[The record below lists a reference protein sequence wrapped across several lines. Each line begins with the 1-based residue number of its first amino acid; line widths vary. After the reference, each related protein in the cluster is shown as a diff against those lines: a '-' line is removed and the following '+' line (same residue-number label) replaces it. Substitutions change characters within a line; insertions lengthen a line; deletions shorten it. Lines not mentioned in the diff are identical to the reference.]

1 MRRSVRSA
9 LRSLLAI
16 SLLATA
22 ARAAVAQP
30 ALTLPEASPEASV
43 SQKVGLT
50 EIVIRYHRPA
60 VNKRTVWGDLVPY
73 DEVWR
78 AGANENTTISFSTPV
93 TINGKPLA
101 AGTYGLHM
109 IPTKGDWTIAF
120 SKMNVAWGSFSYDEK
135 EDALRVTAKPQAA
148 EFEERLSYR
157 FDDPTEKSVTVA
169 MTWEKVEVPFRVEVD
184 TPSVVIASLRNELRG
199 LPRFG
204 WQGWNGAAAY
214 AMRNKVNLD
223 EALTWV
229 DRSISMQEN
238 FTNLR
243 TKAGILEAK
252 GDAKAA
258 ADLRAKA
265 MSIATEVEINAYGY
279 QLLGAGKT
287 DEAIEMFRK
296 NVKDH
301 PQSWNTYDSLGEAY
315 GQKGDKKLAAE
326 NYRKAQNMTKDP
338 EQKKRIAGILAKMGA

>member
-9 LRSLLAI
+9 VRSFLAV
-16 SLLATA
+16 SLVSTA
-22 ARAAVAQP
+22 AAVAQP

-50 EIVIRYHRPA
+50 EIEIRYHRPA

-93 TINGKPLA
+93 AVNGRPLP
-101 AGTYGLHM
+101 AGKYGLHM

-120 SKMNVAWGSFSYDEK
+120 STVNVAWGSFSYDEK
-135 EDALRVTAKPQAA
+135 EDALRVTAKPVAA
-148 EFEERLSYR
+148 PFQERLSYR
-157 FDDPTEKSVTVA
+157 FDDPTDKSVKVA
-169 MTWEKVEVPFRVEVD
+169 MTWEKVEVPFTVEVD

-252 GDAKAA
+252 GDTKAA

-265 MSIATEVEINAYGY
+265 MSIATEADINLYGY

-287 DEAIEMFRK
+287 DEAIEIFRK

>member
-1 MRRSVRSA
+1 MRRSVHATAVSFLAASLLSASA
-9 LRSLLAI
+9 LG
-16 SLLATA
+16 
-22 ARAAVAQP
+22 QP
-30 ALTLPEASPEASV
+30 APLTLPQASPKSSI
-43 SQKVGLT
+43 SQMVGLT
-50 EIVIRYHRPA
+50 EIAITYHRPA

-93 TINGKPLA
+93 TVNGKPLP

-109 IPTKGDWTIAF
+109 IPTKGGAWTIAF
-120 SKMNVAWGSFSYDEK
+120 SKVNTAWGSFSYDEK
-135 EDALRVTAKPQAA
+135 EDALRVTATPKAA

-169 MTWEKVEVPFRVEVD
+169 MNWEKVEVPFTVEVD
-184 TPSVVIASLRNELRG
+184 TPSVVVASLRSQLRG

-223 EALTWV
+223 EALTWA

-252 GDAKAA
+252 GDAKTAA
-258 ADLRAKA
+258 ELRDKA
-265 MSIATEVEINAYGY
+265 MRIATEADINQYGY

-287 DEAIEMFRK
+287 DEAIEIFRK

-301 PQSWNTYDSLGEAY
+301 PQSWNTYDSLAEAY
-315 GQKGDKKLAAE
+315 ERKGDKKLAAE

-338 EQKKRIAGILAKMGA
+338 EQKKRIATVLARIGG

>member
-1 MRRSVRSA
+1 MRRSVHATAVSFLA
-9 LRSLLAI
+9 VSLL
-16 SLLATA
+16 SA
-22 ARAAVAQP
+22 AAALAQP
-30 ALTLPEASPEASV
+30 APLTLPQASPKSSI
-43 SQKVGLT
+43 SQMVGLT
-50 EIVIRYHRPA
+50 EIAITYHRPA

-93 TINGKPLA
+93 TVNGKPLA

-120 SKMNVAWGSFSYDEK
+120 STVNTAWGSFSYDEK
-135 EDALRVTAKPQAA
+135 EDALRVTATPKAA
-148 EFEERLSYR
+148 EFEERLSFR

-169 MTWEKVEVPFRVEVD
+169 MNWEKVEVPFTVEVD
-184 TPSVVIASLRNELRG
+184 TPSVVVASLRNQLRG

-252 GDAKAA
+252 GDTKTAA
-258 ADLRAKA
+258 ELRDKA
-265 MSIATEVEINAYGY
+265 MKIATEADINQYGY

-287 DEAIEMFRK
+287 DEAIEIFRK

-301 PQSWNTYDSLGEAY
+301 PKSWNTYDSLAEAY
-315 GQKGDKKLAAE
+315 ERKGDKKLAAE
-326 NYRKAQNMTKDP
+326 NYRKAQSMTTDP
-338 EQKKRIAGILAKMGA
+338 DQKKRIATVLARIGA

>member
-1 MRRSVRSA
+1 MRRFVPSA
-9 LRSLLAI
+9 TLAA
-16 SLLATA
+16 SFLSA
-22 ARAAVAQP
+22 AAALAQP
-30 ALTLPEASPEASV
+30 APLTLPQSSPRASIT
-43 SQKVGLT
+43 QTVGLT
-50 EIVIRYHRPA
+50 EIGITYHRPA

-93 TINGKPLA
+93 TVNGKPLA

-120 SKMNVAWGSFSYDEK
+120 STVNTAWGSFSYDEK

-148 EFEERLSYR
+148 PFQERLSYR
-157 FDDPTEKSVTVA
+157 FDDPTDKSVTVA
-169 MTWEKVEVPFRVEVD
+169 MHWEKVHIPFTVEVD
-184 TPSVVIASLRNELRG
+184 TPAVVTASLRNQLRG

-252 GDAKAA
+252 GDAKTAA
-258 ADLRAKA
+258 ELRDKA
-265 MSIATEVEINAYGY
+265 MKIATEADINQYGY

-287 DEAIEMFRK
+287 DQAIEVFRK

-301 PQSWNTYDSLGEAY
+301 PQSWNTYDSLAEAY
-315 GQKGDKKLAAE
+315 ERKGDKKLAAE

-338 EQKKRIAGILAKMGA
+338 EQKKRIAAILVKLGA

>member
-1 MRRSVRSA
+1 
-9 LRSLLAI
+9 
-16 SLLATA
+16 
-22 ARAAVAQP
+22 
-30 ALTLPEASPEASV
+30 
-43 SQKVGLT
+43 
-50 EIVIRYHRPA
+50 
-60 VNKRTVWGDLVPY
+60 
-73 DEVWR
+73 
-78 AGANENTTISFSTPV
+78 
-93 TINGKPLA
+93 
-101 AGTYGLHM
+101 M

-157 FDDPTEKSVTVA
+157 LDDPTEKSVTVA

-252 GDAKAA
+252 GDAKSAA
-258 ADLRAKA
+258 ELRAKA
-265 MSIATEVEINAYGY
+265 MSIATEADINNYGY

-287 DEAIEMFRK
+287 DEAIEVFRK

>member
-1 MRRSVRSA
+1 MRRSVHS
-9 LRSLLAI
+9 
-16 SLLATA
+16 
-22 ARAAVAQP
+22 AAVSFLAVSTLSAAAALAQP
-30 ALTLPEASPEASV
+30 ALTLPQSSPKASI
-43 SQKVGLT
+43 SQTVGLT
-50 EIVIRYHRPA
+50 EIAIRYHRPA

-73 DEVWR
+73 GEVWR

-93 TINGKPLA
+93 TINGKPLP

-109 IPTKGDWTIAF
+109 IPTKGDWTVAF
-120 SKMNVAWGSFSYDEK
+120 STVNVAWGSFSYDEK
-135 EDALRVTAKPQAA
+135 EDALRVSVKPKAA
-148 EFEERLSYR
+148 AFQERLSYR
-157 FDDPTEKSVTVA
+157 FDDPTDKSVTVA
-169 MTWEKVEVPFRVEVD
+169 MQWEKVEVPFTVEVD
-184 TPSVVIASLRNELRG
+184 TPSVAVASLRNELRG

-252 GDAKAA
+252 GDAKTAVE
-258 ADLRAKA
+258 LRDKA
-265 MSIATEVEINAYGY
+265 MKVATEADINLYGY
-279 QLLGAGKT
+279 QLLGEGKT
-287 DEAIEMFRK
+287 DAAIEIFRK
-296 NVKDH
+296 NVKDY

-315 GQKGDKKLAAE
+315 DKKGDKKLAAE
-326 NYRKAQNMTKDP
+326 NYRRAQNMTKDP
-338 EQKKRIAGILAKMGA
+338 EQRKRIAAILAKMGG

>member
-1 MRRSVRSA
+1 MRRPVHP
-9 LRSLLAI
+9 
-16 SLLATA
+16 
-22 ARAAVAQP
+22 AAVSFLVVSTLSAAAALAQP
-30 ALTLPEASPEASV
+30 ALTLPQASPKASI
-43 SQKVGLT
+43 SQTVGLT
-50 EIVIRYHRPA
+50 EIAITYHRPA

-120 SKMNVAWGSFSYDEK
+120 SNMNVAWGSFTYDEK
-135 EDALRVTAKPQAA
+135 EDALRVTATPRAA
-148 EFEERLSYR
+148 ELEERLSYR
-157 FDDPTEKSVTVA
+157 FDDPTDKSVTVA
-169 MTWEKVEVPFRVEVD
+169 MRWEKVDVPFTVEID
-184 TPSVVIASLRNELRG
+184 TPAVVVESLRRELRG

-258 ADLRAKA
+258 AELRDKA
-265 MSIATEVEINAYGY
+265 MRIATEAEINNYGY
-279 QLLGAGKT
+279 QLLGAGKI
-287 DEAIEMFRK
+287 DEAIEIFRK

-301 PQSWNTYDSLGEAY
+301 PQSWNTYDSLAEAY
-315 GQKGDKKLAAE
+315 DRKGEKKLAAE
-326 NYRKAQNMTKDP
+326 NYRKAQGMTKDP
-338 EQKKRIAGILAKMGA
+338 DQKKRIAGILAKMGA

>member
-1 MRRSVRSA
+1 MRRSVHSA
-9 LRSLLAI
+9 AVSFVAVSLL
-16 SLLATA
+16 S
-22 ARAAVAQP
+22 AVALGQP
-30 ALTLPEASPEASV
+30 APLTLPQSSPKASI
-43 SQKVGLT
+43 SQTVGLT
-50 EIVIRYHRPA
+50 EIGITYHRPA

-93 TINGKPLA
+93 TVNGKPLP

-120 SKMNVAWGSFSYDEK
+120 STVNAAWGSFSYDEK
-135 EDALRVTAKPQAA
+135 EDALRVTAKPKAA
-148 EFEERLSYR
+148 AFQERLSYR
-157 FDDPTEKSVTVA
+157 FDDPTDKSVTVA
-169 MTWEKVEVPFRVEVD
+169 MHWEKVEVPFTVEVD
-184 TPSVVIASLRNELRG
+184 TPSVVVASLRKDLRG

-252 GDAKAA
+252 GDAKTAA
-258 ADLRAKA
+258 ALRDKA
-265 MSIATEVEINAYGY
+265 MKIATEVEINAYGY

-315 GQKGDKKLAAE
+315 EKKGDKKLAAE

-338 EQKKRIAGILAKMGA
+338 DQKKRIATILTKMGA

>member
-1 MRRSVRSA
+1 MRRSVHS
-9 LRSLLAI
+9 
-16 SLLATA
+16 
-22 ARAAVAQP
+22 AAVSFLAVSTLSAAAALAQP
-30 ALTLPEASPEASV
+30 ALTLPQSSPKASI
-43 SQKVGLT
+43 SQTVGLT
-50 EIVIRYHRPA
+50 EMAIRYHRPA

-93 TINGKPLA
+93 TVNGKPLP

-120 SKMNVAWGSFSYDEK
+120 STVNVAWGSFSYDEK
-135 EDALRVTAKPQAA
+135 EDALRVSVKPKAA
-148 EFEERLSYR
+148 EFQERLSYR
-157 FDDPTEKSVTVA
+157 FDDPTDKSVTVA
-169 MTWEKVEVPFRVEVD
+169 MHWEKVEVPFTVEVD
-184 TPSVVIASLRNELRG
+184 TPSVVVASLRNELRG

-252 GDAKAA
+252 GDAKTAA
-258 ADLRAKA
+258 ELREKA
-265 MSIATEVEINAYGY
+265 MKAATEADINLYGY
-279 QLLGAGKT
+279 QLLGEGKT
-287 DEAIEMFRK
+287 DAAIEIFRK
-296 NVKDH
+296 NVKDY

-315 GQKGDKKLAAE
+315 EKKGDKKLAAE
-326 NYRKAQNMTKDP
+326 NYRRAQNMTKDP
-338 EQKKRIAGILAKMGA
+338 EQRKRIAAILTKMGA

>member
-252 GDAKAA
+252 GDAKSAA
-258 ADLRAKA
+258 ELRAKA
-265 MSIATEVEINAYGY
+265 MSIATEADINNYGY
-279 QLLGAGKT
+279 QLLGAGKI
-287 DEAIEMFRK
+287 DEAIEVFRK

>member
-1 MRRSVRSA
+1 MRRSVHSPA
-9 LRSLLAI
+9 VPALAI
-16 SLLATA
+16 MLLSA
-22 ARAAVAQP
+22 AAAIAQP
-30 ALTLPEASPEASV
+30 ALTLPQASPEASV

-50 EIVIRYHRPA
+50 EIEIRYHRPA

-78 AGANENTTISFSTPV
+78 AGANENTTISFSSPV
-93 TINGKPLA
+93 TVNGKPLA

-120 SKMNVAWGSFSYDEK
+120 SNMNVAWGSFSYDEK

-148 EFEERLSYR
+148 GFEERLSYR
-157 FDDPTEKSVTVA
+157 FDDPTDKSVTVA
-169 MTWEKVEVPFRVEVD
+169 MRWEKLEVPFTVEVD

-252 GDAKAA
+252 GDAKTAA
-258 ADLRAKA
+258 ELRDKA
-265 MSIATEVEINAYGY
+265 MKIATEVEINAYGY

-287 DEAIEMFRK
+287 DEAIEIFRK

-315 GQKGDKKLAAE
+315 DRKGDKKLAAE
-326 NYRKAQNMTKDP
+326 NYRKAQSMTKDP
-338 EQKKRIAGILAKMGA
+338 DQKKRIAGILAKMGA

>member
-1 MRRSVRSA
+1 MRRSVHLPA
-9 LRSLLAI
+9 VPALAI
-16 SLLATA
+16 MLLWSA
-22 ARAAVAQP
+22 AAIAQP
-30 ALTLPEASPEASV
+30 ALTLPQASPEASV

-50 EIVIRYHRPA
+50 EIEIRYHRPA

-78 AGANENTTISFSTPV
+78 AGANENTTISFSSPV
-93 TINGKPLA
+93 TVNGKPLA

-120 SKMNVAWGSFSYDEK
+120 SNMNVAWGSFSYDEK

-148 EFEERLSYR
+148 GFEERLSYR
-157 FDDPTEKSVTVA
+157 FDDPTDKSVTVA
-169 MTWEKVEVPFRVEVD
+169 MRWEKLEVPFTVEVD

-252 GDAKAA
+252 GDPKAA
-258 ADLRAKA
+258 AELRDKA
-265 MSIATEVEINAYGY
+265 MKIATEVEINAYGY

-287 DEAIEMFRK
+287 DEAIEIFRK

-315 GQKGDKKLAAE
+315 DRKGDKKLAAE
-326 NYRKAQNMTKDP
+326 NYRKAQSMTKDP
-338 EQKKRIAGILAKMGA
+338 DQKKRIATILTRIGA

>member
-1 MRRSVRSA
+1 MRRSVHWVAGSFLA
-9 LRSLLAI
+9 VSLL
-16 SLLATA
+16 SA
-22 ARAAVAQP
+22 AAALGQP
-30 ALTLPEASPEASV
+30 ALTLPQSSPKASI
-43 SQKVGLT
+43 SQTVGLT
-50 EIVIRYHRPA
+50 EVAITYHRPA
-60 VNKRTVWGDLVPY
+60 VNKRTVWGELVPY

-93 TINGKPLA
+93 TVNGKPLA

-109 IPTKGDWTIAF
+109 IPTKGDWTIAL
-120 SKMNVAWGSFSYDEK
+120 STVNAAWGSFSYDEK
-135 EDALRVTAKPQAA
+135 EDALRVAAKPKAA
-148 EFEERLSYR
+148 AFEERLSFR
-157 FDDPTEKSVTVA
+157 FDDPTDRSVIVA
-169 MTWEKVEVPFRVEVD
+169 MHWDKVEVPFTVEVD
-184 TPSVVIASLRNELRG
+184 TPSVVVASLRNDLRG

-252 GDAKAA
+252 GDAKTAA
-258 ADLRAKA
+258 ELRARA
-265 MSIATEVEINAYGY
+265 MTMATETDINMYGY
-279 QLLGAGKT
+279 QLLGSGKI
-287 DEAIEMFRK
+287 DEAIEIFRK

-301 PQSWNTYDSLGEAY
+301 PQSWNTYDSLAEAY
-315 GQKGDKKLAAE
+315 EKKGDKKLAAE
-326 NYRKAQNMTKDP
+326 NYRKAQNMTKDAD
-338 EQKKRIAGILAKMGA
+338 QKKRIAAVLAKMGT

>member
-1 MRRSVRSA
+1 MRLSVRFA
-9 LRSLLAI
+9 LRPLFAVSLL
-16 SLLATA
+16 STAT
-22 ARAAVAQP
+22 AVAQP

-50 EIVIRYHRPA
+50 EIEIRYHRPA

-93 TINGKPLA
+93 TVNGKPLA

-252 GDAKAA
+252 GDAKSAA
-258 ADLRAKA
+258 ELRAKA
-265 MSIATEVEINAYGY
+265 MSIATEADINNYGY

-287 DEAIEMFRK
+287 DEAIEVFRK

>member
-1 MRRSVRSA
+1 MRLSVRSA
-9 LRSLLAI
+9 LRPLLAVSLL
-16 SLLATA
+16 STAT
-22 ARAAVAQP
+22 AVAQP

-43 SQKVGLT
+43 SQRVGLT
-50 EIVIRYHRPA
+50 DIEIRYHRPA
-60 VNKRTVWGDLVPY
+60 VNKRTVWGGLVPY

-78 AGANENTTISFSTPV
+78 AGANENTTISFSSPV
-93 TINGKPLA
+93 TVNGKPLP

-120 SKMNVAWGSFSYDEK
+120 STVNVAWGSFSYDEK

-157 FDDPTEKSVTVA
+157 FDDPTEKSVQVA
-169 MTWEKVEVPFRVEVD
+169 MTWEKVEVPFTVEVD
-184 TPSVVIASLRNELRG
+184 TPSVVVASLRNELRG

-214 AMRNKVNLD
+214 AMRNKVDLD

-252 GDAKAA
+252 GDAKSA

-301 PQSWNTYDSLGEAY
+301 PQSWNTYDSLAEAY
-315 GQKGDKKLAAE
+315 DKKGDKKLAAE

-338 EQKKRIAGILAKMGA
+338 EQKKRISGVLAKMGA

>member
-1 MRRSVRSA
+1 MRRSVHSPA
-9 LRSLLAI
+9 VPALAI
-16 SLLATA
+16 TLLSA
-22 ARAAVAQP
+22 AAAIAQP
-30 ALTLPEASPEASV
+30 ALTLPQASPEASV

-50 EIVIRYHRPA
+50 EIEIRYHRPA

-78 AGANENTTISFSTPV
+78 AGANENTTISFSSPV
-93 TINGKPLA
+93 TVNGKPLA

-120 SKMNVAWGSFSYDEK
+120 SNMNVAWGSFSYDEK

-148 EFEERLSYR
+148 GFEERLSYR
-157 FDDPTEKSVTVA
+157 FDDPTDKSVTVA
-169 MTWEKVEVPFRVEVD
+169 MRWEKLEVPFTVEVD

-252 GDAKAA
+252 GDVKTAA
-258 ADLRAKA
+258 ELRDKA
-265 MSIATEVEINAYGY
+265 MKIATEVEINAYGY

-287 DEAIEMFRK
+287 DEAIEIFRK

-315 GQKGDKKLAAE
+315 DRKGDKKLAAE
-326 NYRKAQNMTKDP
+326 NYRKAQSMTKDP
-338 EQKKRIAGILAKMGA
+338 DQKKRIAGILAKMGA

>member
-1 MRRSVRSA
+1 MRRSVHLPA
-9 LRSLLAI
+9 VPALAI
-16 SLLATA
+16 MLLWSA
-22 ARAAVAQP
+22 AAIAQP
-30 ALTLPEASPEASV
+30 ALTLPQASPEASV

-50 EIVIRYHRPA
+50 EIEIRYHRPA

-78 AGANENTTISFSTPV
+78 AGANENTTISFSSPV
-93 TINGKPLA
+93 TVNGKPLA

-120 SKMNVAWGSFSYDEK
+120 SNMNVAWGSFSYDEK

-148 EFEERLSYR
+148 GFEERLSYR
-157 FDDPTEKSVTVA
+157 FDDPTDKSVTVA
-169 MTWEKVEVPFRVEVD
+169 MRWEKLEVPFTVEVD

-252 GDAKAA
+252 GDPKAA
-258 ADLRAKA
+258 AELRDKA
-265 MSIATEVEINAYGY
+265 MKIATEVEINAYGY

-287 DEAIEMFRK
+287 DEAIEIFRK

-315 GQKGDKKLAAE
+315 DRKGDKKLAAE
-326 NYRKAQNMTKDP
+326 NYRKAQSMTKDP
-338 EQKKRIAGILAKMGA
+338 DQKKRIAGILAKMGA

>member
-1 MRRSVRSA
+1 MRLSVRFA
-9 LRSLLAI
+9 LRPLLAVSLL
-16 SLLATA
+16 STATA
-22 ARAAVAQP
+22 DAQP

-50 EIVIRYHRPA
+50 DIEIRYHRPG
-60 VNKRTVWGDLVPY
+60 VNKRTVWGELVPY

-109 IPTKGDWTIAF
+109 IPTKDDWTIAF

-169 MTWEKVEVPFRVEVD
+169 MTWEKVEVPFSVEVD

-252 GDAKAA
+252 GDAKSA

-265 MSIATEVEINAYGY
+265 MSIATEADINNYGY

-301 PQSWNTYDSLGEAY
+301 PQSWNTYDSLAEAY

-338 EQKKRIAGILAKMGA
+338 EQKKRIAGILARIGA

>member
-1 MRRSVRSA
+1 MRLSVRSA
-9 LRSLLAI
+9 LRPLFVLSLLFT
-16 SLLATA
+16 AT
-22 ARAAVAQP
+22 AVAQP

-50 EIVIRYHRPA
+50 DIEIRYHRPG
-60 VNKRTVWGDLVPY
+60 VNKRTVWGELVPY

-93 TINGKPLA
+93 TVNGKPLP

-135 EDALRVTAKPQAA
+135 EDALRVSAKPQAT

-157 FDDPTEKSVTVA
+157 FDDPTDKSVTVA
-169 MTWEKVEVPFRVEVD
+169 MAWEKVEVPFTVEVD
-184 TPSVVIASLRNELRG
+184 TPSVVVASLRNELRG

>member
-1 MRRSVRSA
+1 MRRSVQSVAVSFLAVSILSA
-9 LRSLLAI
+9 
-16 SLLATA
+16 A
-22 ARAAVAQP
+22 AALAQP
-30 ALTLPEASPEASV
+30 ALTLPQSSPKASI
-43 SQKVGLT
+43 SQTVGLT
-50 EIVIRYHRPA
+50 EIGITYHRPA

-93 TINGKPLA
+93 TVNRKPLA
-101 AGTYGLHM
+101 AGAYGLHM

-120 SKMNVAWGSFSYDEK
+120 STVNAAWGSFSYDEK
-135 EDALRVTAKPQAA
+135 EDALRVTAKPNAA
-148 EFEERLSYR
+148 PFQERLSYR
-157 FDDPTEKSVTVA
+157 FDDPSDKSVTVA
-169 MTWEKVEVPFRVEVD
+169 MHWEKLDVPFTVEVD
-184 TPSVVIASLRNELRG
+184 TPSVVVASLRNELRG

-223 EALTWV
+223 EALTWA

-252 GDAKAA
+252 GDAKTAA
-258 ADLRAKA
+258 ELRDKA
-265 MSIATEVEINAYGY
+265 MKIATETEINLHGY

-287 DEAIEMFRK
+287 DEAIEMFR
-296 NVKDH
+296 
-301 PQSWNTYDSLGEAY
+301 
-315 GQKGDKKLAAE
+315 
-326 NYRKAQNMTKDP
+326 
-338 EQKKRIAGILAKMGA
+338 

>member
-1 MRRSVRSA
+1 MRRSVHP
-9 LRSLLAI
+9 
-16 SLLATA
+16 
-22 ARAAVAQP
+22 AAVSFLVVSTLSAAAALAQP
-30 ALTLPEASPEASV
+30 ALTLPQASPKASI
-43 SQKVGLT
+43 SQTVGLT
-50 EIVIRYHRPA
+50 EIAITYHRPA

-73 DEVWR
+73 DQVWR

-120 SKMNVAWGSFSYDEK
+120 SNMNVAWGSFTYDEK
-135 EDALRVTAKPQAA
+135 EDALRVTATPRAA
-148 EFEERLSYR
+148 ELEERLSYR

-169 MTWEKVEVPFRVEVD
+169 MRWEKVDVPFTVEID
-184 TPSVVIASLRNELRG
+184 TPAVVVESLRRELRG

-214 AMRNKVNLD
+214 SMRNKVNLD

-252 GDAKAA
+252 GDAKTAA
-258 ADLRAKA
+258 ELRDKA
-265 MSIATEVEINAYGY
+265 MKIATEVEINAYGY

-287 DEAIEMFRK
+287 DEAIEIFRK

-315 GQKGDKKLAAE
+315 DRKGDKKLAAE
-326 NYRKAQNMTKDP
+326 NYRKAQSMTKDP
-338 EQKKRIAGILAKMGA
+338 DQKKRIAGILAKMGA